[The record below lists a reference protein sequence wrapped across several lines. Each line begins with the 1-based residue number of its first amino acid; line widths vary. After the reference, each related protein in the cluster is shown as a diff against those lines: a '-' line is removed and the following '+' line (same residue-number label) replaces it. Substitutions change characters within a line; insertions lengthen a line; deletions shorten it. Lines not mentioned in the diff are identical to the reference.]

1 MKKVKS
7 VLNFIK
13 SILYPLKVN
22 YQKENFNRV
31 YTSEFQTEGISEEI
45 YDSLSN
51 SVKRSNSGI
60 LEVEVETYLRDL
72 PKTIKSFLNETPYS
86 NDKATMLNIYT
97 SCLITLLRSI
107 TLSNNNYNKLFD
119 KENEMRTNA
128 EELTEGMLK
137 DESINSPVVFH
148 LKEDM
153 KDYIA
158 VLTNK
163 IKKIVAKDIRE
174 MCQLYEPTADII
186 EDILMEPLSEM
197 NKRDD

>member
-1 MKKVKS
+1 
-7 VLNFIK
+7 
-13 SILYPLKVN
+13 
-22 YQKENFNRV
+22 
-31 YTSEFQTEGISEEI
+31 
-45 YDSLSN
+45 
-51 SVKRSNSGI
+51 
-60 LEVEVETYLRDL
+60 
-72 PKTIKSFLNETPYS
+72 
-86 NDKATMLNIYT
+86 
-97 SCLITLLRSI
+97 
-107 TLSNNNYNKLFD
+107 
-119 KENEMRTNA
+119 MRTNA